1 MESLPQEIIDEIID
15 NLPRSGLRSSS
26 LVAKR
31 WKKRSQ
37 QRAFSSILF
46 YSEYTVN
53 SWHIHTQS
61 DPGGVPS
68 YAQCARFSE
77 ITDWRDPELLGR
89 VLRNFNSLTTLRVS
103 DTLLPDGMLE
113 QISREQF
120 SKKITTLHLGS
131 PWCSPSTL
139 MSMTIVFPNLQNL
152 LIRKHRIRT
161 GRLLSD
167 YPVLPQSRPLDS
179 LEVVRCVPGV
189 AETLANLRLTSRRLT
204 LDVKIENIQNLL
216 SVSSETVE
224 ELELIGVCSLC
235 VNCKYINDDFVD
247 FPDRSS
253 SCPIDLPPFPALASL
268 KIRVCGDAP
277 SVHLVNILSFIS
289 SVPVLV
295 SIFLECWAPLR
306 SEPGPSNTWDRLDE
320 WLVQMDKALLLR
332 VAWCWSSYHGG
343 KLNHWGSFY
352 PSSKRLAKSSMTRP
366 GYSSSRIRRYCRS
379 KILEVS
385 YMILTSFWL

>member
-68 YAQCARFSE
+68 YVQCARFSE

-131 PWCSPSTL
+131 PWCSLSTL
-139 MSMTIVFPNLQNL
+139 MSMIIVFPNLQNL
-152 LIRKHRIRT
+152 LIRKHRFRT
-161 GRLLSD
+161 GRVPSD
-167 YPVLPQSRPLDS
+167 YPVLPQSQPLES
-179 LEVVRCVPGV
+179 LEVVRCMPGV
-189 AETLANLRLTSRRLT
+189 AETLANLQLTSRRLT

-216 SVSSETVE
+216 SISSATIE
-224 ELELIGVCSLC
+224 ELELIGVCSFC

-247 FPDRSS
+247 FADRSTS
-253 SCPIDLPPFPALASL
+253 RPIDLPPFPALTSL
-268 KIRVCGDAP
+268 KISVCGDAP
-277 SVHLVNILSFIS
+277 SFHLVNVLSFIS

-320 WLVQMDKALLLR
+320 WLVQMDNSAT
-332 VAWCWSSYHGG
+332 VEGG
-343 KLNHWGSFY
+343 LVLELIPWGEIGSLGEFL
-352 PSSKRLAKSSMTRP
+352 PKFEEV
-366 GYSSSRIRRYCRS
+366 G
-379 KILEVS
+379 KII
-385 YMILTSFWL
+385 YD